1 MNNDLDKKIE
11 KKIEEMLP
19 FILERYKIYSKEEL
33 LTREEFLEA
42 LKHIDRRFEAIDRR
56 FEALQQQ
63 MDKRFE
69 AIDKRFEASRQE
81 MDKRFEALQ
90 QQIDKRF
97 EALQQEM
104 DKRFEALQQ
113 EMDKRFE
120 ASRQEMDKRFEASR
134 QEMDKRFEV
143 VNKRFEAM
151 DKRFEAMDKRFEAL
165 FQEMHH
171 GFNKMHVILTSFG
184 ARSGV
189 RLEKTIVNLA
199 KKALEERQID
209 ITKIEY
215 NKEIIDDGSYFEKG
229 YKTHI
234 DMYAHNSQHIFLDIK
249 YKVDLHDMYDF
260 IKRIKLAE
268 NFLKVKSSKNIIIAL
283 EISDATKK
291 EAERRRLEVI
301 SID

>member
-19 FILERYKIYSKEEL
+19 LILERYKIYSKEEL

-42 LKHIDRRFEAIDRR
+42 LKHINKRFEAIDRRFEAIDRR

-63 MDKRFE
+63 
-69 AIDKRFEASRQE
+69 
-81 MDKRFEALQ
+81 
-90 QQIDKRF
+90 
-97 EALQQEM
+97 
-104 DKRFEALQQ
+104 
-113 EMDKRFE
+113 
-120 ASRQEMDKRFEASR
+120 
-134 QEMDKRFEV
+134 MDKRFEV

-165 FQEMHH
+165 FQEMHY